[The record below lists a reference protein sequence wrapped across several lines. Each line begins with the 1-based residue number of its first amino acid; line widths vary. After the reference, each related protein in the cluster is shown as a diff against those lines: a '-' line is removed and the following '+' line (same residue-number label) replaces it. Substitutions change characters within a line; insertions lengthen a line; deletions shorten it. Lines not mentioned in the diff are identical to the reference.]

1 MAASTDLSL
10 EDVARALDSLTI
22 EQTKDLVVHF
32 GVKLNVVTDIIEIQ
46 YRNSC
51 PKLHLLQTWL
61 DRDTEASWEK
71 IVGRLKETGMD
82 VLAQRLTTQYCPQ
95 LSTDTSSA
103 DTTKSAT
110 APPTGGD
117 KPLPVPQ
124 GNVRIVKATI
134 SRLEEMF
141 SDVMSNTRSSMCQK
155 ESQDPNFLDKFRDRL
170 LILPVAQKATHV
182 KFFRESEDDILE
194 AKNIRKI
201 FAILSRYWNYRN
213 YEILQKIITSFCDDS
228 LQTRMQEYCTMLEE
242 FERSTPV
249 DIYLEAI
256 SASEPLELALT
267 KMAMKIAKSSSEC
280 TLYDIRKLKEK
291 IAEEAFLRSHSVY
304 IHDVDVQCVVVV
316 LSFPPSAVGWVLA
329 AMTPAFMTTHH
340 LTEVTV
346 DGQHLTTIQTER
358 RLLVCVWN
366 YSI

>member
-32 GVKLNVVTDIIEIQ
+32 GVKLNVVTDIEAQ
-46 YRNSC
+46 YRDRC

-71 IVGRLKETGMD
+71 IVGKLKETGMD

-110 APPTGGD
+110 APPTGHD

-141 SDVMSNTRSSMCQK
+141 SDLMSNTRSSMCQK

-170 LILPVAQKATHV
+170 FILPVAQKATHV
-182 KFFRESEDDILE
+182 KFFHESEDDILE

-201 FAILSRYWNYRN
+201 FVILSRYWNYRN
-213 YEILQKIITSFCDDS
+213 YEILKEIVISFCNDS
-228 LQTRMQEYCTMLEE
+228 LKIRMQEYCTILEE

-249 DIYLEAI
+249 DTYLKAI
-256 SASEPLELALT
+256 SAGEPLKNEFS
-267 KMAMKIAKSSSEC
+267 KMVVQIDKSSSEC
-280 TLYDIRKLKEK
+280 TLYDIRKLKEE
-291 IAEEAFLRSHSVY
+291 IAEAASLRSHSVY
-304 IHDVDVQCVVVV
+304 IHDVNVHCVVVV

-329 AMTPAFMTTHH
+329 AMTPDFMTTHH
-340 LTEVTV
+340 LTKVAV
-346 DGQHLTTIQTER
+346 DGEHLTPIQGER
-358 RLLVCVWN
+358 QLLVCVWN

>member
-10 EDVARALDSLTI
+10 KDVARALDSLTI

-32 GVKLNVVTDIIEIQ
+32 GVELNVVTDIIEVQ

-82 VLAQRLTTQYCPQ
+82 VLAQRLTTQYYPQ

-110 APPTGGD
+110 APPTGHG
-117 KPLPVPQ
+117 KPLALTQ
-124 GNVRIVKATI
+124 NVDDVKATEAI
-134 SRLEEMF
+134 LEKKF
-141 SDVMSNTRSSMCQK
+141 SSIATNTRAALCNK
-155 ESQDPNFLDKFRDRL
+155 ESHDQNFLDEFRDYL
-170 LILPVAQKATHV
+170 LNMTVAKKATHV

-201 FAILSRYWNYRN
+201 FAILSRYWNYCN
-213 YEILQKIITSFCDDS
+213 YEILQKIIISFCDDS
-228 LQTRMQEYCTMLEE
+228 LKTRMQEYCTMLEE

-249 DIYLEAI
+249 DTYLEAI
-256 SASEPLELALT
+256 SASQSLKVKFS
-267 KMAMKIAKSSSEC
+267 KMVVQIDKPSSEC
-280 TLYDIRKLKEK
+280 TLYDIRKLKEE
-291 IAEEAFLRSHSVY
+291 IAEAASLGPYSIYF
-304 IHDVDVQCVVVV
+304 DGVDVQCVVVV

-329 AMTPAFMTTHH
+329 AMAPAFMTTHH
-340 LTEVTV
+340 LTKVAV
-346 DGQHLTTIQTER
+346 DGEHLTPIQTER
-358 RLLVCVWN
+358 QLLVCVWN

>member
-32 GVKLNVVTDIIEIQ
+32 GVKLNVVTDIEAL
-46 YRNSC
+46 YRDRC

-110 APPTGGD
+110 APPTTGHD
-117 KPLPVPQ
+117 KPLAVTK
-124 GNVRIVKATI
+124 NIDDVKATKVI
-134 SRLEEMF
+134 LEKKF
-141 SDVMSNTRSSMCQK
+141 SSIATSTRAALCNK
-155 ESQDPNFLDKFRDRL
+155 ESHDPNFLDEFRDYL
-170 LILPVAQKATHV
+170 LNMTVAKKATHV

-201 FAILSRYWNYRN
+201 FAILGRYWSYRN
-213 YEILQKIITSFCDDS
+213 YEILQEVITSFCDDS
-228 LQTRMQEYCTMLEE
+228 LQTRMQEYCTMLDE
-242 FERSTPV
+242 FEISTPV
-249 DIYLEAI
+249 DIYLKAI
-256 SASEPLELALT
+256 SAGEPLKNEFS
-267 KMAMKIAKSSSEC
+267 KMVVQIAESSSEC
-280 TLYDIRKLKEK
+280 TLYDIRKLKEE
-291 IAEEAFLRSHSVY
+291 IAEAASLRSHSVY

-316 LSFPPSAVGWVLA
+316 LSFSPSAVGWVLA
-329 AMTPAFMTTHH
+329 AMTPAFMTTHR
-340 LTEVTV
+340 LTGVTV
-346 DGQHLTTIQTER
+346 DGEHLTTIQTER
-358 RLLVCVWN
+358 QLLVCVWN

>member
-32 GVKLNVVTDIIEIQ
+32 GVKLNVVTDIIEVQ

-71 IVGRLKETGMD
+71 IVRKLKETGMD

-110 APPTGGD
+110 APPTGHD
-117 KPLPVPQ
+117 KPLPLTQ

-134 SRLEEMF
+134 SRLEKMF

-155 ESQDPNFLDKFRDRL
+155 ESQDPNFLDEFRDRL
-170 LILPVAQKATHV
+170 FILPVAQKATHV
-182 KFFRESEDDILE
+182 KFFRKSEDDILE

-201 FAILSRYWNYRN
+201 FVILSRYWNYRN
-213 YEILQKIITSFCDDS
+213 YEILKGIVIWFCDDS
-228 LQTRMQEYCTMLEE
+228 LQTNMQKYCTMLEE

-249 DIYLEAI
+249 DVYVSAI
-256 SASEPLELALT
+256 SASKSLKLKFS
-267 KMAMKIAKSSSEC
+267 KMVVQIEKPSSEC
-280 TLYDIRKLKEK
+280 TLYDVRKLKEE
-291 IAEEAFLRSHSVY
+291 IAEAASLGSHSIY
-304 IHDVDVQCVVVV
+304 IDGMDSHCVVVV

-346 DGQHLTTIQTER
+346 DGEHLTTIQTKR
-358 RLLVCVWN
+358 QLLVCV
-366 YSI
+366 SI

>member
-1 MAASTDLSL
+1 M
-10 EDVARALDSLTI
+10 
-22 EQTKDLVVHF
+22 
-32 GVKLNVVTDIIEIQ
+32 TDIIEVQ

-71 IVGRLKETGMD
+71 IVVRLKETGMD

-110 APPTGGD
+110 TPPTGHD
-117 KPLPVPQ
+117 KPLALTQ
-124 GNVRIVKATI
+124 NVDDVKATEAI
-134 SRLEEMF
+134 LEKKF
-141 SDVMSNTRSSMCQK
+141 SSIATSTRVALKSH
-155 ESQDPNFLDKFRDRL
+155 DPNFLEEFRDYL
-170 LILPVAQKATHV
+170 LNMTVAKKATHV
-182 KFFRESEDDILE
+182 KFFRESEDDILKAE
-194 AKNIRKI
+194 NIRKL
-201 FAILSRYWNYRN
+201 FAILARHWNYHN
-213 YEILQKIITSFCDDS
+213 YEILEKIVISFCDDS

-256 SASEPLELALT
+256 SASQSLKVKFS
-267 KMAMKIAKSSSEC
+267 KMVVQIDKPSSEC
-280 TLYDIRKLKEK
+280 TLYDIRKLKEE
-291 IAEEAFLRSHSVY
+291 IAEAASLGPYSIYF
-304 IHDVDVQCVVVV
+304 DGVDVHCVVVV

-329 AMTPAFMTTHH
+329 AMTPDFMTTHH

-346 DGQHLTTIQTER
+346 DGKHLTTIQTER
-358 RLLVCVWN
+358 QLLVCVWN